1 MSEDTVKIG
10 WIGCGRMGAAMAT
23 RLLDAGHSVRVTNR
37 TRDKAEALVALGA
50 VVVDSPRDLAGCDVV
65 FIMVSADRDLVA
77 VTSGD
82 GGLLTDPARA
92 PRIVI
97 DSSTVSAETSA
108 AVRSDCAER
117 GAAFLAAIVSGNPK
131 VVAAGELTLAVSGP
145 RDAYEETSHLI
156 GALGKGATYVGDG
169 ESARLV
175 KICHNV
181 LLGVVAQALAEITV
195 LAERGGVSR
204 SALLEFINGSVMGS
218 PFTRY
223 KTPAYVNLDFH
234 ATFTPVLLRKDFDLG
249 LSAAHD
255 LAVPMPLS
263 ALCRE
268 MVASAVGAGYTSE
281 DFAVLLLEQA
291 RRSGMEL
298 TSEDVDVDDGLG
310 VGS

>member
-1 MSEDTVKIG
+1 MSEDAVKIG

-23 RLLDAGHSVRVTNR
+23 RLLEAGHSVRVTNR
-37 TRDKAEALVALGA
+37 TRDKAEALAPLGA
-50 VVVDSPRDLAGCDVV
+50 VVVDSPRDLADCDVV
-65 FIMVSADRDLVA
+65 FIMVSADRDLVE

-82 GGLLTDPARA
+82 GGLLTDRARA

-117 GAAFLAAIVSGNPK
+117 GSAFLAAIVSGNPK
-131 VVAAGELTLAVSGP
+131 VVAAGQLTLAVSGP
-145 RDAYEETSHLI
+145 LDAYEETSHLI

-169 ESARLV
+169 ETARLV

-181 LLGVVAQALAEITV
+181 LLGVIAQALAEITV

-204 SALLEFINGSVMGS
+204 NALLGFINGSVVGS

-223 KTPAYVNLDFH
+223 KAPAYVNLDFH

-249 LSAAHD
+249 LNAAHD

-268 MVASAVGAGYTSE
+268 MVASAVGAGYTTE

-291 RRSGMEL
+291 RRAGMEL
-298 TSEDVDVDDGLG
+298 TPEDVDVDDGLG